1 MSGLS
6 LWPLM
11 QDSRPVFDGL
21 SLHSV
26 MKFHSAIPG
35 TLTEQRT
42 VPATTCTILC
52 SANPSLHSPVS
63 SKMLMMTVSFK
74 KTLNKAYL
82 SLSYV
87 WKKKNGS
94 RSRIFLYKSDFHIFN
109 SKLPIY
115 FACPLWLPKFCG
127 LYLYIF
133 STDIEL
139 PRTLTS
145 DRQGSLPSARV
156 VSNTVLSGSTPT
168 SATHSTFLTHFGQF
182 IDHDVISTPSMRGN
196 LGITNL
202 QVFKFRPFLFP
213 RNPTYVSQMTGC
225 KTAVKFFI
233 VKQFTQYF

>member
-1 MSGLS
+1 MLFYIAQPWPLSSLEVTPMSGLS

-11 QDSRPVFDGL
+11 QDSRPVFDVL

-94 RSRIFLYKSDFHIFN
+94 RSRIFTFSIQSFLSISLVLYDFR
-109 SKLPIY
+109 
-115 FACPLWLPKFCG
+115 KFCG

-133 STDIEL
+133 FNRHWTTPYPDQRQTGVPPKC
-139 PRTLTS
+139 PR
-145 DRQGSLPSARV
+145 
-156 VSNTVLSGSTPT
+156 
-168 SATHSTFLTHFGQF
+168 GQ
-182 IDHDVISTPSMRGN
+182 
-196 LGITNL
+196 
-202 QVFKFRPFLFP
+202 
-213 RNPTYVSQMTGC
+213 
-225 KTAVKFFI
+225 
-233 VKQFTQYF
+233 

>member
-63 SKMLMMTVSFK
+63 SKMLIMTVSFK

-109 SKLPIY
+109 SKLPSLSFMTSEI
-115 FACPLWLPKFCG
+115 LWPVSLH
-127 LYLYIF
+127 F

-213 RNPTYVSQMTGC
+213 RNPTYVSQMTWC

-233 VKQFTQYF
+233 VKQFTQYS

>member
-1 MSGLS
+1 MLFYIAQPWPHSSLEVTPMSGLS

-26 MKFHSAIPG
+26 MKFHFAILG

-87 WKKKNGS
+87 WKKRMVAGPGFS
-94 RSRIFLYKSDFHIFN
+94 FISLIFTFSIQSFLSISLVLYDFR
-109 SKLPIY
+109 
-115 FACPLWLPKFCG
+115 KFCG

-133 STDIEL
+133 FNRHWTTPYPDQRQTGISPKC
-139 PRTLTS
+139 PR
-145 DRQGSLPSARV
+145 
-156 VSNTVLSGSTPT
+156 
-168 SATHSTFLTHFGQF
+168 GQ
-182 IDHDVISTPSMRGN
+182 
-196 LGITNL
+196 
-202 QVFKFRPFLFP
+202 
-213 RNPTYVSQMTGC
+213 
-225 KTAVKFFI
+225 
-233 VKQFTQYF
+233 

>member
-1 MSGLS
+1 MLFYIAQPWPLSSLEVTPMSGLS

-133 STDIEL
+133 FNRHWTTPYPDQRQTGVPPKC
-139 PRTLTS
+139 PR
-145 DRQGSLPSARV
+145 
-156 VSNTVLSGSTPT
+156 
-168 SATHSTFLTHFGQF
+168 GQ
-182 IDHDVISTPSMRGN
+182 
-196 LGITNL
+196 
-202 QVFKFRPFLFP
+202 
-213 RNPTYVSQMTGC
+213 
-225 KTAVKFFI
+225 
-233 VKQFTQYF
+233 

>member
-115 FACPLWLPKFCG
+115 FACPLWLPKVLWPVSLHFFQQT
-127 LYLYIF
+127 LNYPVPWPATDRDPSQVPAWSVIPF
-133 STDIEL
+133 SPDLLQPVQPIQPSWHTLDSLSITTLFQPLPWEVTWEL
-139 PRTLTS
+139 
-145 DRQGSLPSARV
+145 QIYKF
-156 VSNTVLSGSTPT
+156 SNSVRFFFPEIL
-168 SATHSTFLTHFGQF
+168 HTFHKW
-182 IDHDVISTPSMRGN
+182 HDV
-196 LGITNL
+196 
-202 QVFKFRPFLFP
+202 
-213 RNPTYVSQMTGC
+213 
-225 KTAVKFFI
+225 
-233 VKQFTQYF
+233 KQL